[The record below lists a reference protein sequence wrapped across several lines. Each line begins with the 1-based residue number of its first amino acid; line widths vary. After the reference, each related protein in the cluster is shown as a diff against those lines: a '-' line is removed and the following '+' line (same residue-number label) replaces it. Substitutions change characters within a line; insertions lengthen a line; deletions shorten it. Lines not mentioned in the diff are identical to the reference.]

1 MTIKKIV
8 ECPNN
13 KIRFKKHIVKQLPI
27 DAKYKQQTVED
38 NEVYYSE
45 LKNAYYVVIE

>member
-13 KIRFKKHIVKQLPI
+13 KIRFHKNIVKQLPI
-27 DAKYKQQTVED
+27 DAIYKQQTVEG

-45 LKNAYYVVIE
+45 LKNSYYVVIK